1 MSPDPSTPGTFTC
14 TVHLNPGYH
23 QFKFIVDQEWRHDP
37 GMPAMPDPIGNVNN
51 WLFVRKPEDDLAQ
64 AQVAEPA
71 ALPAAMPATAAATV
85 EDPRV
90 TRTKIKDFLA
100 THTSAELIPESGK
113 VVLLD
118 MDLPLRQALHA
129 LHDQVGGFGG
139 VVCPCWCAGVLLLTV
154 FVFGLYW
161 QATVFAPLF
170 DTKEGE
176 VRGVIC
182 ASDFITTL
190 QQLSSSNPLSEAE
203 MDQHTIRG
211 LLGYDSA
218 PVKMDYVEPE
228 DSLEHVVN
236 LLLNNSRSM
245 VPIVIVQ
252 GGKVQEVLHNATLGG
267 TLGLID

>member
-1 MSPDPSTPGTFTC
+1 MSPDSSTPGTFTC

-51 WLFVRKPEDDLAQ
+51 WLFVRKPEDDLGQ
-64 AQVAEPA
+64 SQVAEPA
-71 ALPAAMPATAAATV
+71 APPTSIPATAPATV

-90 TRTKIKDFLA
+90 TRTKIRDFLA

-129 LHDQVGGFGG
+129 LHDQVCVLSGAGLSVLMLTLCLGTG
-139 VVCPCWCAGVLLLTV
+139 CA
-154 FVFGLYW
+154 W

-170 DTKEGE
+170 DTKEGA

-182 ASDFITTL
+182 ASDFIATL

-218 PVKMDYVEPE
+218 PVEMDYVEPE
-228 DSLEHVVN
+228 DSLQHVVN

-252 GGKVQEVLHNATLGG
+252 DGKIQEVLHNATLGG
-267 TLGLID
+267 TLG